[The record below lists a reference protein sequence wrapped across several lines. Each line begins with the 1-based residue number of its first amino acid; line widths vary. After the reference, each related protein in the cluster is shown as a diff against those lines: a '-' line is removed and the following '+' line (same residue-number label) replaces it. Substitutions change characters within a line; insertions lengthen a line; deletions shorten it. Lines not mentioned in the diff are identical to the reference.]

1 MAASPPPSSTHD
13 ERQLMRSEES
23 LDSPLTAIST
33 IQTCARAQQ
42 PRPRSRPLTRFAAWP
57 VLLMLAGA
65 AHAADTTTPAAEG
78 PIRLTAPAARGPLA
92 EQTDGVDTPAT
103 PRRDA
108 LPERARVATQ
118 PSEFERYVQRLVPED
133 IEIRRLGSELMT
145 DRSRMGASPE
155 GSSQIPP
162 DYVISLGDEIL
173 VSLWGSVEAD
183 LRLIVD
189 RSGRITVPR
198 VGSILVAGL
207 RFADLQATVD
217 QRVGQYF
224 RGYRLS
230 TSLGKLRSIRVYV
243 TGFTAKPGAYAVSSL
258 STVVNALMQA
268 GGPSASG
275 SFRNIEL
282 RRGGKVVSQFDLYD
296 LLIKG
301 DKAGDR
307 VLQAEDVVYIGP
319 IGAQVGLIGSV
330 NRPAIFELKPG
341 EVVADLLQMAGGF
354 GATADRSRLAIES
367 LDARSNT
374 RITELSLPAQG
385 RQPLQGGDVLRA
397 FSMLEVALPQHRQN
411 KRVRVEGEVNRP
423 GDFILPANSTLQDAI
438 QAAGGLTPGAFPFG
452 SEFNRE
458 SVRVSQQVQYERAL
472 RDLET
477 EFARIQV
484 TQKAL
489 NSDEAN
495 AQNARASSSNRLIE
509 RLRAVKPTGRI
520 VLQLAPSATSLPALQ
535 VEDGD
540 RLLIP
545 AKPTSVGVFGSVF
558 NGGSFVFNP
567 QSSIED
573 MLRLAGGPTRGADA
587 SSTFV
592 IRANGSVVSAKQQS
606 SGWLNMSSGFSTLAA
621 LPGDTIF
628 VPEDLGKTSFAQE
641 AKEWTQI
648 LYQFGLGAAALK
660 TIRN

>member
-1 MAASPPPSSTHD
+1 
-13 ERQLMRSEES
+13 MRFAES
-23 LDSPLTAIST
+23 LDSPPTASTATQTDFGLASSRRCTHRLKQWLALSALWVATGMATAATGPENTTTETDGPVRLTVPQTKGPVADATDAPDAQPTQRRDAISP
-33 IQTCARAQQ
+33 RA
-42 PRPRSRPLTRFAAWP
+42 
-57 VLLMLAGA
+57 
-65 AHAADTTTPAAEG
+65 
-78 PIRLTAPAARGPLA
+78 RLTAQQG
-92 EQTDGVDTPAT
+92 
-103 PRRDA
+103 
-108 LPERARVATQ
+108 
-118 PSEFERYVQRLVPED
+118 EFERYVQRLVPED
-133 IEIRRLGSELMT
+133 VEIRRLGAELMT
-145 DRSRMGASPE
+145 DRNRMGATPE

-183 LRLIVD
+183 LRLTVD
-189 RSGRITVPR
+189 RSGRITIPR

-207 RFADLQATVD
+207 RFADLQTTID

-224 RGYRLS
+224 RGYRLA

-243 TGFTAKPGAYAVSSL
+243 TGFTTKPGAYSVSSL

-268 GGPSASG
+268 GGPSPSG

-282 RRGGKVVSQFDLYD
+282 RRNGKVVSQFDLYD

-301 DKAGDR
+301 EKSGDR
-307 VLQAEDVVYIGP
+307 VLQAEDVVHIGP
-319 IGAQVGLIGSV
+319 VGPQVALIGSI

-341 EVVADLLQMAGGF
+341 EAVNDLLLMAGGF
-354 GATADRSRLAIES
+354 SATADRSRLTIES

-385 RQPLQGGDVLRA
+385 RQALQGGDLLRA
-397 FSMLEVALPQHRQN
+397 FSLLEVALPQHRQN

-423 GDFILPANSTLQDAI
+423 GDFILPANSTLTDAI
-438 QAAGGLTPGAFPFG
+438 KAAGGLTPGAYPFG
-452 SEFNRE
+452 TEFNRE
-458 SVRVSQQVQYERAL
+458 SVRISQQLQYERAL

-477 EFARIQV
+477 EFARLQV

-489 NSDEAN
+489 NTDEAN
-495 AQNARASSSNRLIE
+495 AQNARASNSSRLIE

-520 VLQLAPSATSLPALQ
+520 VLQLTADANSLPALP

-540 RLLIP
+540 RLYIP
-545 AKPTSVGVFGSVF
+545 ARPTSVGVFGSVF
-558 NGGSFVFNP
+558 NGGSFVYAP
-567 QSSIED
+567 SASLDD
-573 MLRLAGGPTRGADA
+573 MLKLAGGPTRGADA

-606 SGWLNMSSGFSTLAA
+606 SGWLSTSSSFSTLPA

-628 VPEDLGKTSFAQE
+628 VPEDLGKTSFTQE

>member
-1 MAASPPPSSTHD
+1 MTIHG
-13 ERQLMRSEES
+13 S
-23 LDSPLTAIST
+23 LDSPATAPHSVDDFSAK
-33 IQTCARAQQ
+33 QT
-42 PRPRSRPLTRFAAWP
+42 PRHRTLRLLATVP
-57 VLLMLAGA
+57 VLLLAASGLAWA
-65 AHAADTTTPAAEG
+65 AGTQETQPPSTSAEG
-78 PIRLTAPAARGPLA
+78 PIRLSVPTPTTRTTSGEALDPQDAPTPL
-92 EQTDGVDTPAT
+92 
-103 PRRDA
+103 RREGTST
-108 LPERARVATQ
+108 ERTKTTGQ
-118 PSEFERYVQRLVPED
+118 GEFERYVQRIAGD
-133 IEIRRLGSELMT
+133 DADIRRLGAELVT
-145 DRSRMGASPE
+145 DRSRTGATPE

-162 DYVISLGDEIL
+162 DYVISLGDEVLIT
-173 VSLWGSVEAD
+173 LWGSVEAD
-183 LRLIVD
+183 LRLTVD
-189 RSGRITVPR
+189 RSGRITIPR
-198 VGSILVAGL
+198 VGSVLVAGL
-207 RFADLQATVD
+207 RFADLNTAID
-217 QRVGQYF
+217 NRVAQSF

-243 TGFTAKPGAYAVSSL
+243 TGFTQKPGAYSVSSL

-296 LLIKG
+296 LLIRGEKS
-301 DKAGDR
+301 GDR
-307 VLQAEDVVYIGP
+307 VLQAEDVVHIGP
-319 IGAQVGLIGSV
+319 VGTQVALIGSV

-341 EVVADLLQMAGGF
+341 ETVDDLLLMAGGF
-354 GATADRSRLAIES
+354 SATADRSRLSIES
-367 LDARSNT
+367 LDTRNNT
-374 RITELSLPAQG
+374 RINELSLPAQR
-385 RQPLQGGDVLRA
+385 RQTLQGGDLLRA
-397 FSMLEVALPQHRQN
+397 FSALEVALPQQRQN
-411 KRVRVEGEVNRP
+411 KRVRIEGEVNRP
-423 GDFILPANSTLQDAI
+423 GDLILPADSTLADAI
-438 QAAGGLTPGAFPFG
+438 RAAGGLTPGAFVYG

-458 SVRVSQQVQYERAL
+458 SVRISQQQQYERAL

-489 NSDEAN
+489 TGDEAN
-495 AQNARASSSNRLIE
+495 AQAARANSSTKLIE

-520 VLQLAPSATSLPALQ
+520 VLQLAPNATSLPSLP

-540 RLLIP
+540 RLMIP
-545 AKPTSVGVFGSVF
+545 PKPTSVGVFGSVF

-567 QSSIED
+567 NSSVED
-573 MLRLAGGPTRGADA
+573 MLRLAGGPTRGADP

-606 SGWLNMSSGFSTLAA
+606 SGWLSVGSGFSTLPS

-628 VPEDLGKTSFAQE
+628 VPEDLSKTSFTQE